1 MFFALEEDLMSLV
14 DWRIRGP
21 EIANCNCAWGCPCQ
35 FNALPTNGDCRA
47 MTAMRIDEGHFGD
60 VRLDGLSWVGMF
72 AWPGP
77 IHEGGGE
84 AFVVVDEKANE
95 AQRNALLTIL
105 SGQETEPGATIF
117 NVFAT
122 VIDQMHE
129 PAFMPI
135 DFELDIDGRTGRVAV
150 EGVIKTAV
158 EPIRNPV
165 TGEAQRVRVSLPN
178 GFEYKEAEYASGTT
192 EAIGAVRLSWESG
205 HSHVAMLDLSTRG
218 AA

>member
-1 MFFALEEDLMSLV
+1 MSYV
-14 DWRIRGP
+14 DWRMKGP
-21 EIANCNCAWGCPCQ
+21 EIANCNCDWGCPCQ
-35 FNALPTNGDCRA
+35 FNALPTRGDCRA

-60 VRLDGLSWVGMF
+60 VPLAGLSWVGMF

-84 AFVVVDEKANE
+84 ALVVVDEKASPE
-95 AQRNALLTIL
+95 QRQAILTIL

-122 VIDQMHE
+122 VIDRMHE
-129 PAFMPI
+129 PEFRPI
-135 DFELDIDGRTGRVAV
+135 RFESDEERRSGRVTV
-150 EGVIKTAV
+150 VGIIDTKV

-165 TGEAQRVRVSLPN
+165 TGAEHRAQVMLPN
-178 GFEYKEAEYASGTT
+178 GFEYKKAEYASGDT
-192 EAIGAVRLSWESG
+192 AADGAVRLEWQSR
-205 HSHVAMLDLSTRG
+205 HAHMAMLDLSTRG

>member
-1 MFFALEEDLMSLV
+1 MTFV

-21 EIANCNCAWGCPCQ
+21 EIANCNCDWGCPCQ
-35 FNALPTNGDCRA
+35 FNALPTRGDCRA
-47 MTAMRIDEGHFGD
+47 MTAMHIEKGHFGD
-60 VRLDGLSWVGMF
+60 VSLDGLNWVGMF
-72 AWPGP
+72 AWPKA

-84 AFVVVDEKANE
+84 AFVVVDEKASE
-95 AQRNALLTIL
+95 EQRNAILTIL

-122 VIDQMHE
+122 VIDHMHD
-129 PAFMPI
+129 PAFLPI
-135 DFELDIDGRTGRVAV
+135 EFEVDIEGRTGRVAV
-150 EGVIKTAV
+150 KDVIDTKV
-158 EPIRNPV
+158 DPIRNPV
-165 TGEAQRVRVSLPN
+165 TGAEHRARVSLPN

-192 EAIGAVRLSWESG
+192 EATSAVRLSWDSR